1 MSADLVTSGCWQ
13 QHPVTSH
20 ISLSAHPCCPPSTVG
35 SCAGAASSA
44 AKVHLPFHPKALFF
58 KSMQMV
64 DIIGPLWFENTR
76 MHTHIHPVISQ
87 SLRGSFITEG
97 NIGKVLSDSVRE
109 VC

>member
-1 MSADLVTSGCWQ
+1 
-13 QHPVTSH
+13 
-20 ISLSAHPCCPPSTVG
+20 
-35 SCAGAASSA
+35 
-44 AKVHLPFHPKALFF
+44 
-58 KSMQMV
+58 MV